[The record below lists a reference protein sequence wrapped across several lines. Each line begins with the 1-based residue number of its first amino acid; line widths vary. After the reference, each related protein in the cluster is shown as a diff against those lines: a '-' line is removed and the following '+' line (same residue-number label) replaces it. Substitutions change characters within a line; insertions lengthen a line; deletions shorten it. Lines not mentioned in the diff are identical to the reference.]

1 MIPHANMPHTPTRS
15 LPRPFRAGS
24 RLLAGL
30 FLGLAL
36 LANPLS
42 VAAEDPAAPRPDRIV
57 IKKAER
63 RMLLMKDNQV
73 LHAFEIAL
81 GDQPEGDKL
90 EEGDWRTPEGRYV
103 IDWRNDRSRF
113 YKSLHISYPSPR
125 DIQESSAAGVN
136 PGGMI
141 MIHGH
146 PPEAQTNPEEYD
158 GKDWTNGCI
167 ALQNDDM
174 DLVWSLVAD
183 GTPIDILP

>member
-1 MIPHANMPHTPTRS
+1 MISYTNMPSNPTRG
-15 LPRPFRAGS
+15 LPHPLRSGS

-36 LANPLS
+36 LLS
-42 VAAEDPAAPRPDRIV
+42 PVTVEAEDPAAPRPDRIV

-63 RMLLMKDNQV
+63 RMLLMKDNHV
-73 LHAFEIAL
+73 LHVFEIAL

-113 YKSLHISYPSPR
+113 YKSLHISYPNPR
-125 DIQESSAAGVN
+125 DIQESAAAGVN
-136 PGGMI
+136 PGGLI

-146 PPEAQTNPEEYD
+146 PPEAQTNPGEYA

-174 DLVWSLVAD
+174 DVVWSLVAD